1 MITSNDLFDIY
12 YSLLLIR
19 NDINNKLNV
28 QLLKSISDAIISK
41 SDSENKV
48 RIALSK
54 IENINSEKWYFCF
67 SNNVYTFRYFI
78 TDEKTLDMLC
88 KIITT
93 LSDLIL
99 ENKWEQAYD
108 FVDSIHFVPILI
120 EQDKVFSPRKIK
132 KATKAYRKKWKVK
145 SVF

>member
-28 QLLKSISDAIISK
+28 QVLKSISDAIISK

-48 RIALSK
+48 RLALSK
-54 IENINSEKWYFCF
+54 IENINSEKWCFCF

-93 LSDLIL
+93 LSDLLL

-120 EQDKVFSPRKIK
+120 EQDKVLSPRKIK
-132 KATKAYRKKWKVK
+132 KTTKAYRKKWKVK